1 MLISLICLRILTYM
15 MLNSRTGSM
24 AYMAVLIIE
33 DILPYL
39 VVLGSVIFSFTVI
52 FFGLFYDKSDRFVSL
67 QISFRTVFDF
77 TIGNVL
83 FTIYEEWELLGMY
96 ITIIYAII
104 STIALLN
111 ILIAV
116 LSAKFDEV
124 N

>member
-1 MLISLICLRILTYM
+1 M